1 MSELNWMITITD
13 RQMVERFIALYR
25 EYRVELC
32 LITVGRGTAAN
43 EMLDY
48 FGLEASEKAVIL
60 AVVTRDVWKEIKNG
74 LQSRLNIDV
83 PGTGIAFIVPL
94 SSIGGKKVLRFLTD
108 NQNFIKGEEG
118 VLKDTKYELLV
129 VISNQGYTELI
140 MDAARKAGAGGGT
153 VIHAKGTGVERAE
166 QFLGV
171 SLAAEKEIVFIVVKS
186 EEKNNIMRAVMT
198 EAGLDSKAK
207 SLVFSLPV
215 TSTAGLRLTESPP
228 EEAE

>member
-1 MSELNWMITITD
+1 MVTITG
-13 RQMVERFIALYR
+13 RNHGERFSSLFRAEHLP
-25 EYRVELC
+25 VMMLT
-32 LITVGRGTAAN
+32 LGTGTASS

-108 NQNFIKGEEG
+108 NQNFIKGEES